1 MVFVVDIHVTP
12 VQKEAYNYYKKN
24 TMSIEIIKD
33 DHLQKINFRVKSK
46 VWSLMVHVYIR
57 TAMLPLTSPYV
68 LCYRLF

>member
-46 VWSLMVHVYIR
+46 VPVLVALVIR
-57 TAMLPLTSPYV
+57 TSL
-68 LCYRLF
+68 RLFSVYTSRVCT